1 MSLQEKSIK
10 ELEEMPDEEIS
21 FKDIPETDLA
31 FWKEAKLVL
40 PAEKKAISLR
50 IDKDILE
57 WFKSLGKGYQTRMNA
72 VLRAYMEA
80 HK

>member
-1 MSLQEKSIK
+1 MKFEWDIK
-10 ELEEMPDEEIS
+10 ELEEMPDNEIS
-21 FKDIPETDLA
+21 FKDIPETDLD

-40 PAEKKAISLR
+40 PPEKKAISLR

>member
-1 MSLQEKSIK
+1 MANT
-10 ELEEMPDEEIS
+10 
-21 FKDIPETDLA
+21 TD
-31 FWKEAKLVL
+31 
-40 PAEKKAISLR
+40 KKYRKQVIC
-50 IDKDILE
+50 LE